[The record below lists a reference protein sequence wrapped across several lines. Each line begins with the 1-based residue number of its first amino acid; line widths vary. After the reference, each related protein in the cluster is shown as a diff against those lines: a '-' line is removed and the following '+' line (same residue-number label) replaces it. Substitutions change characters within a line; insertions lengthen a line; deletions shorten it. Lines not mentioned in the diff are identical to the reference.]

1 MKRERREYAYTE
13 LGGFVRLWFL
23 WHHES
28 RKRGWRHDFRYFA
41 SLVGESQL
49 NCLRTL
55 TGRRKKGYHTLDRLA
70 GWASALTESWAE
82 QGGPAVLIVLHPSGV
97 IQPVLHVAGS
107 LKDQQP
113 TRSEYESMLDS
124 VL

>member
-1 MKRERREYAYTE
+1 MPRTDNYNYQE

-49 NCLRTL
+49 NCLRAL
-55 TGRRKKGYHTLDRLA
+55 TGRRKKSYHTLSRLA
-70 GWASALTESWAE
+70 HWARLLSQSWAPD
-82 QGGPAVLIVLHPSGV
+82 GGPDILVVLHPSGV
-97 IQPVLHVAGS
+97 IQPVLHPRGS
-107 LKDQQP
+107 LDDQQP
-113 TRSEYESMLDS
+113 RRSEYESMLDS
-124 VL
+124 VI